1 MVKIDFEYTTAYGV
15 YKDALYLP
23 EDNEYTQEQIVSM
36 QTERLNQW
44 IKNIESPPT
53 QNDYVDIDGIQYEEI
68 AVNGY
73 TVLKPIK
80 V

>member
-23 EDNEYTQEQIVSM
+23 EDHEYTQEQIVSM

-44 IKNIESPPT
+44 IKNIESPT
-53 QNDYVDIDGIQYEEI
+53 VQNEYVDIDGVQYEGIEI
-68 AVNGY
+68 NGY

>member
-1 MVKIDFEYTTAYGV
+1 MIKLNFEYTTAYGV
-15 YKDALYLP
+15 YRDALYLA
-23 EDNEYTQEQIVSM
+23 DDYTFTPEQIIAM

-44 IKNIESPPT
+44 IKNIESPT
-53 QNDYVDIDGIQYEEI
+53 IQNEYVDIDGVQYEEI
-68 AVNGY
+68 AINGY